1 MSRAT
6 STVSLVM
13 ETTSTLERW
22 AHDSRIMSLRSSSV
36 NSGPFPALTAT
47 PMINLSTTRVARAMM
62 NLGMALK
69 NRMARPVSTEELDR
83 IVSMIDDTA
92 AAIEKS

>member
-1 MSRAT
+1 MTTLT
-6 STVSLVM
+6 S
-13 ETTSTLERW
+13 EE
-22 AHDSRIMSLRSSSV
+22 LRSALARLGQSRMLRV
-36 NSGPFPALTAT
+36 FARMEDAARHAGPGRP
-47 PMINLSTTRVARAMM
+47 RVARAMM